1 LPLLWQRNSRPYRSE
16 DATIN
21 NKPHMGFITP
31 AGRTS
36 SVTWE
41 GKTFQVQTEFV
52 TRPNPKVV
60 SSIILDGKLIHK
72 VDKTWKGEIKTEEQK
87 EIEQFLKK
95 EHEKVTRALKK
106 NPYDFLSGGKEDF
119 QSQVQRLSGLK
130 EIDNPFILMYDGSP
144 LYPDKKDEVFL
155 KKFSKTI
162 AQALRLASSL
172 TDSSKLG
179 EIRAGILEYPP
190 DKIVW
195 VYYNDRVWAAFLK
208 KGSPVDETLQ
218 KMGNLIVE
226 TYE

>member
-1 LPLLWQRNSRPYRSE
+1 
-16 DATIN
+16 
-21 NKPHMGFITP
+21 MGFITP

-41 GKTFQVQTEFV
+41 GKIFQVQTEFV

-72 VDKTWKGEIKTEEQK
+72 VEKSWKGGTKAEDQE
-87 EIEQFLKK
+87 EIEHFLKK
-95 EHEKVTRALKK
+95 EHEKVARALKK

-119 QSQVQRLSGLK
+119 QSQVQRLSELK
-130 EIDNPFILMYDGSP
+130 EIDNPFILMYDGS
-144 LYPDKKDEVFL
+144 LLFSDKKDEVFL
-155 KKFSKTI
+155 DKFCKTI
-162 AQALRLASSL
+162 PQALRLASAL

-179 EIRAGILEYPP
+179 EIRAGVLDYPP
-190 DKIVW
+190 DKVIW
-195 VYYNDRVWAAFLK
+195 IYYNDRVWAAFLK
-208 KGSPVDETLQ
+208 KDSPTDETLQ

>member
-1 LPLLWQRNSRPYRSE
+1 
-16 DATIN
+16 
-21 NKPHMGFITP
+21 MGFITP

-41 GKTFQVQTEFV
+41 GKIFQVQTEFV

-72 VDKTWKGEIKTEEQK
+72 VEKSWKGGTKAEDQE

-95 EHEKVTRALKK
+95 EHEKVARALKK

-119 QSQVQRLSGLK
+119 QSQVQRLSELK
-130 EIDNPFILMYDGSP
+130 EIDNPFILMYDGS
-144 LYPDKKDEVFL
+144 LLFSDKKDEVFL
-155 KKFSKTI
+155 DKFCKTI
-162 AQALRLASSL
+162 PQALRLASAL

-179 EIRAGILEYPP
+179 EIRAGVLDYPP
-190 DKIVW
+190 DKVIW
-195 VYYNDRVWAAFLK
+195 IYYNDRVWAAFLK

>member
-1 LPLLWQRNSRPYRSE
+1 
-16 DATIN
+16 
-21 NKPHMGFITP
+21 MGFITP

-41 GKTFQVQTEFV
+41 GKIFQVQTEFV

-72 VDKTWKGEIKTEEQK
+72 VEKPWKDEIKAEDQK

-95 EHEKVTRALKK
+95 EHEKVARALKK

-119 QSQVQRLSGLK
+119 QSQVQRLSELK
-130 EIDNPFILMYDGSP
+130 EIDNPFILMYDGS
-144 LYPDKKDEVFL
+144 LLFPDKKDEVFL
-155 KKFSKTI
+155 DKFSKTI
-162 AQALRLASSL
+162 AQALRLASAL

-179 EIRAGILEYPP
+179 EVRAGILECPP
-190 DKIVW
+190 DRVVW

-218 KMGNLIVE
+218 KMGNLVME

>member
-1 LPLLWQRNSRPYRSE
+1 
-16 DATIN
+16 
-21 NKPHMGFITP
+21 MGFIIPT
-31 AGRTS
+31 GRTS

-41 GKTFQVQTEFV
+41 GKIFQVQTEFI

-72 VDKTWKGEIKTEEQK
+72 VEKSWKGETKAEAQE

-95 EHEKVTRALKK
+95 EHEKVARALKK

-119 QSQVQRLSGLK
+119 HSQVQRLSGLK
-130 EIDNPFILMYDGSP
+130 EIDNPFILMYDGS
-144 LYPDKKDEVFL
+144 LLFPDKKDEVFL
-155 KKFSKTI
+155 DKFSKTI
-162 AQALRLASSL
+162 AQALRLASAL
-172 TDSSKLG
+172 IDSSKLG
-179 EIRAGILEYPP
+179 EIRAGILECPP
-190 DKIVW
+190 DRVVW

-218 KMGNLIVE
+218 KMGSLVVE